1 MKILKTT
8 LLVIGIIIIIV
19 LIAGKIIINKIS
31 NKALPDY
38 SSDVK
43 IESISNEVTI
53 YRDEYAIPHIIAK
66 NEKDLYIAVGYVL
79 AQDRLWQMDLLRRAT
94 QGRLSEIFG
103 DDMVNTDLML
113 RSLQIPK
120 KSKIVLDSSDVNIKQ
135 ALSAFAIGVNEY
147 INTHLNKLPV
157 EFTVLGYKPE
167 PWMPEHSVNLIGYMA
182 WDLTCGWTA
191 EIALHEIR
199 KVVDSA
205 KFNLL
210 LPDLSKQTSIMYPD
224 FEISSNTKKTLYEFR
239 DEFEKLEKLGLNVFY
254 GSNNWAVSGNKSET
268 GKPVLANDMHLGL
281 FAPGIWFQMHQVIE
295 GKLNVTGVILPGQPF
310 IICGHND
317 SIAWG
322 MTNVMLDDV
331 DFYAETLNE
340 DSTKYKVDGEWRNLI
355 IQEEIIKGK
364 SGTEYK
370 KILKFTHR
378 GPIITDFKDVTND
391 AISVS
396 WVGRY
401 YSNELRSIYYVN
413 RSGNW
418 ASFKNAMTTFLSTSQ
433 NVVYA
438 DIEGNIGLYC
448 CAGIPIR
455 KGNGA
460 LIKPGDTSLYDW
472 TGFVPFEEKPF
483 KYNPPEGYA
492 ISANNNVAPDNYPYH
507 ISHWYH
513 LPSRYDRIKKMI
525 GEKEKLS
532 IEDHKIIQTD
542 KHSMYA
548 AKVKNKLIKPL
559 KNFKDLSQKEIQ
571 VLKILNEWN
580 CTYNKESI
588 APTLF
593 ETLYFVLL
601 ENIMKDELGEILYK
615 EMLKEKSLA
624 WNIADDLLDN
634 TNSEWYDNTNT
645 KDIKETY
652 QDILILSFKKSVVQ
666 LENKYGEDIENWSWE
681 KVHQL
686 TLEHPMGSVNILNR
700 LFKLN
705 SKTFPVGGSYH
716 TVAPYSFKFTADN
729 FNVVHGASERHIF
742 DLANWDNSYTV
753 IPTGN
758 SGIPASNNY
767 CDQTKMYVNNKYHKD
782 IISIDK
788 VRENAKYTMIITGKL
803 TKKSK

>member
-210 LPDLSKQTSIMYPD
+210 LPNLSKQTSIMYPD

-391 AISVS
+391 AISV
-396 WVGRY
+396 
-401 YSNELRSIYYVN
+401 
-413 RSGNW
+413 
-418 ASFKNAMTTFLSTSQ
+418 
-433 NVVYA
+433 
-438 DIEGNIGLYC
+438 
-448 CAGIPIR
+448 
-455 KGNGA
+455 
-460 LIKPGDTSLYDW
+460 
-472 TGFVPFEEKPF
+472 
-483 KYNPPEGYA
+483 
-492 ISANNNVAPDNYPYH
+492 
-507 ISHWYH
+507 
-513 LPSRYDRIKKMI
+513 
-525 GEKEKLS
+525 
-532 IEDHKIIQTD
+532 
-542 KHSMYA
+542 
-548 AKVKNKLIKPL
+548 
-559 KNFKDLSQKEIQ
+559 
-571 VLKILNEWN
+571 
-580 CTYNKESI
+580 
-588 APTLF
+588 
-593 ETLYFVLL
+593 
-601 ENIMKDELGEILYK
+601 
-615 EMLKEKSLA
+615 
-624 WNIADDLLDN
+624 
-634 TNSEWYDNTNT
+634 
-645 KDIKETY
+645 
-652 QDILILSFKKSVVQ
+652 
-666 LENKYGEDIENWSWE
+666 
-681 KVHQL
+681 
-686 TLEHPMGSVNILNR
+686 
-700 LFKLN
+700 
-705 SKTFPVGGSYH
+705 
-716 TVAPYSFKFTADN
+716 
-729 FNVVHGASERHIF
+729 
-742 DLANWDNSYTV
+742 
-753 IPTGN
+753 
-758 SGIPASNNY
+758 
-767 CDQTKMYVNNKYHKD
+767 
-782 IISIDK
+782 
-788 VRENAKYTMIITGKL
+788 
-803 TKKSK
+803 